1 MGKNFSI
8 KLTASIKNLGNV
20 PRGNIVLG
28 GLTLFCGW
36 NGSGKTYAAKALYSA
51 LRAVNSN
58 HAWNLIGHEIEALHR
73 LLPSEVRRSSDPLR
87 REIAELATMPRHV
100 LHFLERDGVRYAER
114 VRAIAAA
121 PDFSAEATC
130 NGSAKKSGNGAT
142 AARKTAPG
150 SKHEEIQRSVRAIK
164 VFAGLPKEK
173 VFQKSVERSLPDLL
187 LGSFVTPRL
196 SELAAG
202 KQKEFSL
209 DIKGALGFAATGSRC
224 KVAVKNAAKISG
236 MPSVIY
242 LDGMEAQVSGSMAKA
257 FSMSMSQ
264 NGLAE
269 CFPSYYR
276 DLSNMLDFPRN
287 AQGDFQE
294 ELEQIGDIIG
304 GKLEY
309 DGGLLYFR
317 KKKGRRIHAS
327 LASAGVRQLGIL
339 GLLVERGLLQE
350 NSTLFIDEPEANLH
364 PAWQSALTEILRR
377 LVLKGINIVLA
388 THSTFTL
395 QYLKY
400 SVRDS
405 DAFNRM
411 VAVNYCTKNKSFN
424 DELSEFDNNYG
435 RIDFIQD
442 SLNEVYMRI
451 LFGEMMRAA
460 GGGRKQN
467 RGGYP

>member
-1 MGKNFSI
+1 
-8 KLTASIKNLGNV
+8 
-20 PRGNIVLG
+20 
-28 GLTLFCGW
+28 
-36 NGSGKTYAAKALYSA
+36 
-51 LRAVNSN
+51 
-58 HAWNLIGHEIEALHR
+58 
-73 LLPSEVRRSSDPLR
+73 
-87 REIAELATMPRHV
+87 MPPHV
-100 LHFLERDGVRYAER
+100 LHFLERDGVSYAER

-121 PDFSAEATC
+121 PDFGAAALRK
-130 NGSAKKSGNGAT
+130 GSAKKSGNGAA

-173 VFQKSVERSLPDLL
+173 MFQKSVERSLPDLL

-209 DIKGALGFAATGSRC
+209 DIKGALGFAATGNRC

-242 LDGMEAQVSGSMAKA
+242 LDGMEAQVSGSMTKT
-257 FSMSMSQ
+257 FSMSRSQ

-294 ELEQIGDIIG
+294 ELKQIGDIIG

-317 KKKGRRIHAS
+317 EKKGHRIHAS

-451 LFGEMMRAA
+451 LFGEMMRA
-460 GGGRKQN
+460 
-467 RGGYP
+467 